1 MKYRSRTDII
11 SNMLEVAAN
20 LDGSCGSITKTKIM
34 RKSFISFDQLNEY
47 LSYLLEK
54 KLLDYDNKTA
64 EYKITDTGLKFLKA
78 IDELS
83 IFTAGS
89 KTDEIKLIA

>member
-1 MKYRSRTDII
+1 
-11 SNMLEVAAN
+11 MLEVAAN

-47 LSYLLEK
+47 LSYLLEN

-64 EYKITDTGLKFLKA
+64 EYKITDNGLKFLKA
-78 IDELS
+78 MDELS
-83 IFTAGS
+83 HFTTSS
-89 KTDEIKLIA
+89 KTNEMRLMA